1 MKLINKITID
11 QSPMPSALTVRQ
23 YTVFG
28 DPGAVFSLTVT
39 NEDNHFYNF
48 SEELDKN
55 NNLKTAI
62 GFSATPARLLPK
74 TINNNGQYTG
84 SIQFPAIE
92 DDDVYSIAL
101 YAESVGETFLGLKF
115 EDKTT
120 YILPNIHKYLDTT
133 VTFSLVSAGSNSVY
147 NDYPSNVTAK
157 GFSSLLLQ
165 DNNLFNTVAISWNVT
180 LGSSQF
186 IIARQPV
193 ITDFQFATTS
203 TSKTAGSS
211 TKTVEVADITGLSK
225 NMGVSGTGIASGSVI
240 VNIIPG
246 YIDSNN
252 SSDIED
258 IYIIPKKVITDLNGV
273 QTVGDDPG
281 GTVTIDKS
289 SSYNADVTLTFTGKG
304 SVDSKAFNNT
314 IFSVQDLLLTIDPVV
329 TTTDAAVANSATI
342 PITSTDGIKAADT
355 VLITG
360 IGITNTLP
368 HVDAVSNG
376 VNVTASAAQTI
387 ENGQTLTFTGSSRSA
402 TITANVK
409 VLKFGKDN
417 ITLTLALDNILTVG

>member
-101 YAESVGETFLGLKF
+101 YAESVDETFLGLKF

-314 IFSVQDLLLTIDPVV
+314 IFSVQDLLLTIDPVI

>member
-1 MKLINKITID
+1 M
-11 QSPMPSALTVRQ
+11 
-23 YTVFG
+23 
-28 DPGAVFSLTVT
+28 
-39 NEDNHFYNF
+39 
-48 SEELDKN
+48 
-55 NNLKTAI
+55 
-62 GFSATPARLLPK
+62 
-74 TINNNGQYTG
+74 
-84 SIQFPAIE
+84 
-92 DDDVYSIAL
+92 YSITL
-101 YAESVGETFLGLKF
+101 YAESVSDTFLDSNF

-147 NDYPSNVTAK
+147 NDYPSDVTAK

-165 DNNLFNTVAISWNVT
+165 NNNISDTISISWNVT

-193 ITDFQFATTS
+193 ITDFQFTTTS

-211 TKTVEVADITGLSK
+211 TKIVEVTDITGLSK

-240 VNIIPG
+240 TDIVAG
-246 YIDSNN
+246 YIDTNN

-258 IYIIPKKVITDLNGV
+258 IYIVPKKVITDLNGV

-281 GTVTIDKS
+281 GTVTIDKA
-289 SSYNADVTLTFTGKG
+289 SSYSAGITLTFTGKG
-304 SVDSKAFNNT
+304 SDSSKVFNNT
-314 IFSVQDLLLTIDPVV
+314 VFSVQNFLLTIEPVV
-329 TTTDAAVANSATI
+329 TTTDAAVSNSATI
-342 PITSTDGIKAADT
+342 PITSTNGIKAVDT

-360 IGITNTLP
+360 IGVTNASP
-368 HVDAVSNG
+368 HVDAISSG
-376 VNVTASAAQTI
+376 VNVTASSAQTI

-402 TITANVK
+402 TITADVN
-409 VLKFGKDN
+409 VLKFGKDD

>member
-23 YTVFG
+23 FTVFG
-28 DPGAVFSLTVT
+28 DPGAVFSLTIT

-55 NNLKTAI
+55 NALKTAI

-74 TINNNGQYTG
+74 TINNNGEYVG
-84 SIQFPAIE
+84 VIQFPAIT
-92 DDDVYSIAL
+92 DDDVYSITL
-101 YAESVGETFLGLKF
+101 YAESVSDTFLDSNF

-186 IIARQPV
+186 VIARQPV
-193 ITDFQFATTS
+193 ITDFQFTTTS

-211 TKTVEVADITGLSK
+211 TKIVEVADITGLSK

-240 VNIIPG
+240 TDIVAG
-246 YIDSNN
+246 YIDTNN

-273 QTVGDDPG
+273 QKVGDDPG
-281 GTVTIDKS
+281 GTVTIDKA
-289 SSYNADVTLTFTGKG
+289 SSYNAGITLTFTGKG
-304 SVDSKAFNNT
+304 SDSSKVFNNT
-314 IFSVQDLLLTIDPVV
+314 IFSLQNLLLTIDPVV
-329 TTTDAAVANSATI
+329 TTTDAAVSNSTTI
-342 PITSTDGIKAADT
+342 PITSTNGIKAADT

-360 IGITNTLP
+360 IGITNASP
-368 HVDAVSNG
+368 HVDAISSG

-402 TITANVK
+402 TITADVN
-409 VLKFGKDN
+409 VLKFGKDD

>member
-74 TINNNGQYTG
+74 TINNNGEYTG
-84 SIQFPAIE
+84 SIQFPAIA

-314 IFSVQDLLLTIDPVV
+314 IFSVQDLLLTIDPVI

-368 HVDAVSNG
+368 HIDAVSNG

>member
-101 YAESVGETFLGLKF
+101 YAESVGETFLGSKF

-314 IFSVQDLLLTIDPVV
+314 IFSVQDLLLTIDPVI